1 MLRGPAPINICQS
14 SGLFGSSSLSLTGN
28 RRILNCRGNRAGH
41 LAVPLAVLHLRDTS
55 LTPWLP
61 PGTNSATINVSSASI
76 YLGSIHSP
84 HLISL
89 GKYFSGLC
97 HGKVGPHYS
106 TGWFWNG
113 DAVKALWQSIQPSRL
128 LTHR

>member
-1 MLRGPAPINICQS
+1 MLCGPAPINICQS
-14 SGLFGSSSLSLTGN
+14 TGLFGSSSLSPTGN
-28 RRILNCRGNRAGH
+28 RHILNCRGNRAGR
-41 LAVPLAVLHLRDTS
+41 LAMPLAVLHLRETS

-84 HLISL
+84 PLISL

-97 HGKVGPHYS
+97 RGKVRPHCS
-106 TGWFWNG
+106 NGWFRNG
-113 DAVKALWQSIQPSRL
+113 DAVND
-128 LTHR
+128 HRPCGRASSLVAC